1 MKNKPE
7 DFLKNIHEDFLEKM
21 RQRQGISQQYAK
33 SLDRQEEIVWNKIQE
48 AKEKKLQ
55 ELNLRYT
62 GLYKIPYRFFERVFE
77 LKWLKVLDLSD
88 NELTSIPKD
97 ITRLQNLTTLNL
109 TNNRLTSIPKAITR
123 LQNLT
128 TLDLRN
134 NQLTSVP
141 EAISRLQNLTTL
153 DLRNNQLTS
162 VPEAIA
168 NLTKLT
174 TLDLGYNQLT
184 SFPEAIAHLPN
195 LTTLD
200 LTQNQLTSLPGV
212 IGRLPTLIRLD
223 LSYNQLT
230 TLPEAIVCLKNL
242 TTLILRSNQLKTIPE
257 AISRLQN
264 LNTLDL
270 SDNQVTTI
278 PEAISHLQNLNTL
291 YLSYNQLKTIPE
303 SISHLQNLN
312 TLNLSK
318 NPIEKPPPEVVAK
331 GIEGIR
337 DYFRQLEAEGTD
349 YPYEAK
355 LLIVGQAGAGK
366 TTLAKKIRDENYQL
380 QEEEST
386 KGIDVIQWHFSWENG
401 KDFRV
406 NIWDFGG
413 QEIYHATH
421 QFFLTKR
428 SLYALVA
435 DNRKEDTDFY
445 YWLNVVE
452 LLSDNSPLLI
462 VQNEKQDRQREIN
475 KGQLREL
482 FDNLKETLETNLAT
496 NRGLSEVLRNIEHY
510 ITNLPHIGAALPK
523 TWVRVREALQN
534 DTRDYIS
541 LNEYKNI
548 CQQNGFTQNKDK
560 LQLIRYLHDL
570 GVCLHFDDNPTLNN
584 TVILKPKWGTDAVY
598 RVLDDPQVIKN
609 KGEFT
614 WDDLKNIWQEEKY
627 ADKQGELLAL
637 MKKFYLCYEIPGS
650 DGNFIAPQLL
660 SNNQPKYPDNENY
673 KFDESNNLI
682 LRYKYEFMPKE
693 IISYFIAMMYKFI
706 DEQRYVWKSGV
717 ILNKDQTKAE
727 VIEYYDKREIKIR
740 VTGQLK
746 KELMVIV
753 TYELDKIHDSYKRLK
768 YEKLIPCNCDTC
780 KSLEEPHFYNLKR
793 LQQRMKN
800 KKHTIE
806 CDMPPYHTV
815 EVPPL
820 IDDYDVTDRSEKAK
834 SSDGDLPSYLP
845 VNIGNVEN
853 MVLNPSSKSENP
865 TMPEPSPQQENS
877 KPTLPWA
884 YRNGLFYLLVFAV
897 VFNTVGIFAG
907 SLPIYSLALTII
919 GTTIVI
925 ITIGVLQLR
934 QDGRLSEISFVKL
947 TEIVLEQLPL
957 IGNVIKQLKSGKQ

>member
-349 YPYEAK
+349 YLYEAK
-355 LLIVGQAGAGK
+355 LLIVGEAGAGK
-366 TTLAKKIRDENYQL
+366 TTLAKKIEDENYQL

-496 NRGLSEVLRNIEHY
+496 NRGLSEVLQNIKHY
-510 ITNLPHIGAALPK
+510 ITNLPHIGTALPK
-523 TWVRVREALQN
+523 TWVRVREALEN

-541 LNEYKNI
+541 LSEYKTI
-548 CQQNGFTQNKDK
+548 CDQNGFTQDKDK
-560 LQLIRYLHDL
+560 LQLSEYLHDL
-570 GVCLHFDDNPTLNN
+570 GVCLHFQDNPILNN
-584 TVILKPKWGTDAVY
+584 TVILKPEWGTDAVY
-598 RVLDDPQVIKN
+598 RVLDNPQVIKN

-627 ADKQGELLAL
+627 ADKQGELLEL
-637 MKKFYLCYEIPGS
+637 MKKFYLCYKIPGS
-650 DGNFIAPQLL
+650 EGNFIAPQLL
-660 SNNQPKYPDNENY
+660 SPSQPDYPPDNKDY
-673 KFDESNNLI
+673 KFDEPNNLI
-682 LRYKYEFMPKE
+682 LRYKYEFMPKG
-693 IISYFIAMMYKFI
+693 IISWFIAIMHKFI
-706 DEQRYVWKSGV
+706 DEQRYVWRSGV

-740 VTGQLK
+740 VSGLYK
-746 KELMVIV
+746 RDLMTVV
-753 TYELDKIHDSYKRLK
+753 THELDNIHGSYKRLK
-768 YEKLIPCNCDTC
+768 YKKLIPCNCQTC
-780 KSLEEPHFYNLKR
+780 KFIQNPYFYEFNKLR
-793 LQQRMKN
+793 ERITN
-800 KKHTIE
+800 KKYTIE
-806 CDMPPYHTV
+806 CGNPPYNTV
-815 EVPPL
+815 DVLGL
-820 IDDYDVTDRSEKAK
+820 IDDVMDKRQLEMEKYK
-834 SSDGDLPSYLP
+834 SDDLPPHSS
-845 VNIGNVEN
+845 VKIEGNVGTVVVQPSNQEN
-853 MVLNPSSKSENP
+853 YLM
-865 TMPEPSPQQENS
+865 TEPSQQEETY

-884 YRNGLFYLLVFAV
+884 YRNGLFYLFVFAV

-919 GTTIVI
+919 ATTIII

-934 QDGRLSEISFVKL
+934 QDDSLSETSFVKL

-957 IGNVIKQLKSGKQ
+957 IGNVIKQLRWGK